1 MDEIAT
7 SIKKKVL
14 KKKLIKKKQRLPKTN
29 IKRRPLVNTIYL
41 NSVFSE

>member
-14 KKKLIKKKQRLPKTN
+14 KKKIDKKKT
-29 IKRRPLVNTIYL
+29 TITKNKY
-41 NSVFSE
+41 

>member
-14 KKKLIKKKQRLPKTN
+14 KKKIDKKKNNDYQKQILKEEGILRYGL
-29 IKRRPLVNTIYL
+29 L
-41 NSVFSE
+41 